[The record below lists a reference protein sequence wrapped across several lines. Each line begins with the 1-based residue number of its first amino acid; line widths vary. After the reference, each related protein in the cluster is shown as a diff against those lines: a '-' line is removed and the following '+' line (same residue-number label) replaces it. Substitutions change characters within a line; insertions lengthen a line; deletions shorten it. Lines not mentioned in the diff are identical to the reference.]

1 MSGVTGQND
10 KHIKGAAQEMAN
22 MRMFEMQNSR
32 ANKPGWQTSEF
43 WVTLG
48 TVASIGFGVPVEPI
62 QMGVSALYVFGRSLV
77 KAFSK

>member
-1 MSGVTGQND
+1 MSGITGQSD
-10 KHIKGAAQEMAN
+10 KNIKHAAQEMSA
-22 MRMFEMQNSR
+22 MRQFEIMNNR

-43 WVTLG
+43 WVTMGNL
-48 TVASIGFGVPVEPI
+48 AALGFGVPLEPI